1 MDGTTTIDFTELSDR
16 ISPQISKEYVSN
28 QRLGYG
34 HFRKEYESF
43 VMMKT
48 WWALRLKK
56 CVRETDAE
64 HWLKSLLYL

>member
-1 MDGTTTIDFTELSDR
+1 MDGTTTIDFTELSDG

-48 WWALRLKK
+48 
-56 CVRETDAE
+56 
-64 HWLKSLLYL
+64 